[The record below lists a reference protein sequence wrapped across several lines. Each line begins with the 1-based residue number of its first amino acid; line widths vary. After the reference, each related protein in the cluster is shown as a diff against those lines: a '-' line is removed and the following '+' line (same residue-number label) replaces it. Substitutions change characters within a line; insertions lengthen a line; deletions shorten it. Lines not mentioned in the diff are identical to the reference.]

1 MNIRFNTFVRG
12 SKPNS
17 SALASL
23 KKQTGFTLIEVM
35 VALVVF
41 SFIGI
46 VQQQVTATSVG
57 QYIHVRHK
65 LFASWIAENKMV
77 EIKLGNSFP
86 AVKEY
91 KEDIQFANEEW
102 HIISKVKGTTENPDL
117 RVVDIEVYHVDSES
131 SDKDKKFVLTGY
143 MGAF

>member
-1 MNIRFNTFVRG
+1 MSMLFN
-12 SKPNS
+12 SK
-17 SALASL
+17 
-23 KKQTGFTLIEVM
+23 KKQQGFTLIEVM

-65 LFASWIAENKMV
+65 LLASWIAENKMV
-77 EIKLGNSFP
+77 EIKLSGAFP

-91 KEDIQFANEEW
+91 KEDIKFANEEW
-102 HIISKVKGTTENPDL
+102 QIISKVTGTTDNPDL
-117 RVVDIEVYHVDSES
+117 RVVDIEVHHIDTETNE
-131 SDKDKKFVLTGY
+131 KDKKFVLTGY

>member
-1 MNIRFNTFVRG
+1 MNFNSPLRRTDYPANGLGRT
-12 SKPNS
+12 NR
-17 SALASL
+17 
-23 KKQTGFTLIEVM
+23 GFTLIEVM

-65 LFASWIAENKMV
+65 LFAAWIAENKMV
-77 EIKLGNSFP
+77 EIKLSNSLP
-86 AVKEY
+86 AAKEY

-102 HIISKVKGTTENPDL
+102 QIISKVKLEGDDPDL
-117 RVVDIEVYHVDSES
+117 RKVHIEVHHVEAES
-131 SDKDKKFVLTGY
+131 GEKDRKFVLTGY
-143 MGAF
+143 LGAD

>member
-1 MNIRFNTFVRG
+1 ML
-12 SKPNS
+12 SNS
-17 SALASL
+17 Q
-23 KKQTGFTLIEVM
+23 KKHQGFTLIEVM

-65 LFASWIAENKMV
+65 LLASWIAENKMT
-77 EIKLGNSFP
+77 EIKLITPFP
-86 AVKEY
+86 AVKES
-91 KEDIQFANEEW
+91 KEDVKFANEEW
-102 HIISKVKGTTENPDL
+102 QVISKVKGTTDNPDL
-117 RVVDIEVYHVDSES
+117 RVVDIEVYHIDTETNENN
-131 SDKDKKFVLTGY
+131 KKFVLTGY